1 MDGLALATPV
11 RLLAAAGDVETRVI
25 SLLSPTPTPALDTGG
40 KKSFQAA
47 ELLLQPLQ
55 NSGSRLV
62 HSPFRDAH
70 FRGHFGNLRPRN
82 GGLQNIRQDREW
94 KSRRS
99 RSTIRRL
106 ALAEVEGSSR

>member
-1 MDGLALATPV
+1 MASHWRPPFADWPPRGTWRRGYSVCSHPLQRPRWT
-11 RLLAAAGDVETRVI
+11 RAA
-25 SLLSPTPTPALDTGG
+25 

-47 ELLLQPLQ
+47 ELLLQSLQ
-55 NSGSRLV
+55 NASPSLV

-70 FRGHFGNLRPRN
+70 FRGLFGNLRPRN

-94 KSRRS
+94 KSGRS